1 MHRIIRLPTFGE
13 SVKNHGMKK
22 DSQLDFDFS
31 PPADDSLPE
40 FPRDPQGKGYE
51 FFVSERKNAIARLNQ
66 RFGVL
71 LDERVR
77 LKLRGWDEYFTGKLM
92 LNTLLLPESKKDD
105 VPLRIGRV
113 TFDLRDIE
121 CCFLLRE

>member
-1 MHRIIRLPTFGE
+1 MMKPS
-13 SVKNHGMKK
+13 SVMPHSN
-22 DSQLDFDFS
+22 QLDFDFS
-31 PPADDSLPE
+31 SPADDGLPE
-40 FPRDPQGKGYE
+40 FPRDPQGRGYE

-71 LDERVR
+71 LEEKVR
-77 LKLRGWDEYFTGKLM
+77 LKLFGWDEQFTGKLL
-92 LNTLLLPESKKDD
+92 LNALLLPESKKDD

-121 CCFLLRE
+121 HCFRL